1 MKQVQGGAVTE
12 TSHEP
17 GSNKRLSSVVVA
29 RLMGL
34 ESLTDFSIEVETSKI
49 MPPLNDHPS
58 LILSRNGDE
67 YKQNHASVSPRVYLK
82 IKLASQQQEDNDEST
97 KKPLFMILET
107 MQTTRRVFENKEQS
121 LDSQKSDQSGSP
133 TVKKTI
139 SPKRSEP
146 MNQATRPTK
155 MATETMMMTGG
166 EIGIW
171 VTLIPHFR
179 IKPPG
184 LQNVFPNLYLVRML
198 AASYRSFKIVFNMRI
213 DADLF
218 KVAVMK
224 LLSQRQLKR
233 KPMRELQE
241 PPGET

>member
-1 MKQVQGGAVTE
+1 MNESRRSIPMKQVQGGAVTE

-17 GSNKRLSSVVVA
+17 GSNK
-29 RLMGL
+29 
-34 ESLTDFSIEVETSKI
+34 SIEVETSKI

-67 YKQNHASVSPRVYLK
+67 YKQNHAFVSPRVYLK
-82 IKLASQQQEDNDEST
+82 IKPASQQQEDNDEST

-155 MATETMMMTGG
+155 MATETMMMA
-166 EIGIW
+166 GIHNANHMAKKA
-171 VTLIPHFR
+171 VSKDYEEYYVSLSNSPAYLTREKPVSIPR
-179 IKPPG
+179 LQRSKNGINKPCFQP
-184 LQNVFPNLYLVRML
+184 
-198 AASYRSFKIVFNMRI
+198 K
-213 DADLF
+213 
-218 KVAVMK
+218 
-224 LLSQRQLKR
+224 
-233 KPMRELQE
+233 
-241 PPGET
+241 